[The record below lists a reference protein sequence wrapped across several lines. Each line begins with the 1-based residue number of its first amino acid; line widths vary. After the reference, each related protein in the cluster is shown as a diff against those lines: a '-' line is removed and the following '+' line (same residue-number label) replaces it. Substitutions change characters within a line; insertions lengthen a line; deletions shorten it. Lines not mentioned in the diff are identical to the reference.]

1 MLHDKEC
8 ALIFKALAD
17 ETRIKILSLLCTSD
31 MSMTEMLN
39 ELDIAQP
46 TISYHIATM
55 KEAGLINSNR
65 CGTVKKCSIN
75 YDKLLDVQKWISSI
89 CKEKEEDTDCNEEDI
104 R

>member
-1 MLHDKEC
+1 MVNNKEY
-8 ALIFKALAD
+8 ALVFKALAD

-39 ELDIAQP
+39 ELEISQP

-55 KEAGLINSNR
+55 KEAGLIHSNR

-75 YDKLLDVQKWISSI
+75 YDKLLDIQKWISSI
-89 CKEKEEDTDCNEEDI
+89 CKEQDTDCNEEDI